1 MTKHLY
7 SAGEQQ
13 PVECPST
20 WTVTHVE
27 NNALCGVQTHDKLKM
42 GE

>member
-27 NNALCGVQTHDKLKM
+27 NNALSDVQTNDKLKT